1 MNWLRN
7 KYVKNTLMLA
17 LLVLMG
23 WFIVQQLF
31 IKNDFDAQVA
41 FFKQNINTANAWLLI
56 LAVLLMPINWLL
68 ETFKW
73 KLLIKSAE
81 PFMHLFKSVIAG
93 TTLGFVTPG
102 RTGEFVGR
110 VLFVK
115 EENKAKIFYLS
126 SIGGIAQSV
135 ATLCVGVFLVFM
147 WSGNSFFYG
156 LTMGVAIAF
165 LLVYFRFD
173 LLNRFISSNAF
184 LQKHSLVIGHDELP
198 GVALQFIVLLLSFIR
213 FGVYL
218 TQYVLLLMFFG
229 VSTDFFALLV
239 HSGVFLVAQT
249 FSPMMPFVDVSYR
262 GGSALYVFH
271 NFTTNNIGVLT
282 AVMMVWLINLV
293 IPSLVGYLFIVGKG
307 AKRLK
312 V

>member
-1 MNWLRN
+1 MNWLRH
-7 KYVKNTLMLA
+7 KYVQNTLMLA
-17 LLVLMG
+17 LLALMC
-23 WFIVQQLF
+23 WFIAHQLF
-31 IKNDFDAQVA
+31 IKNDFNAQVA

-56 LAVLLMPINWLL
+56 LAVVLMPVNWLL

-81 PFMHLFKSVIAG
+81 PFIHLFKSVIAG

-135 ATLCVGVFLVFM
+135 ATLCVGVLLVFM

-156 LTMGVAIAF
+156 LTLGIAITF

-173 LLNRFISSNAF
+173 LLNRFISSNSF
-184 LQKHSLVIGHDELP
+184 LQKHSLTIKHDELP
-198 GVALQFIVLLLSFIR
+198 GIPLQFVVLALSLIR
-213 FGVYL
+213 FSVYL

-229 VSTDFFALLV
+229 VSNDFFALLI
-239 HSGVFLVAQT
+239 HAGVFLVAQT

-271 NFTTNNIGVLT
+271 NFTSNNIGVLT

-293 IPSLVGYLFIVGKG
+293 VPSLIGYLFIVRRR
-307 AKRLK
+307 A
-312 V
+312 